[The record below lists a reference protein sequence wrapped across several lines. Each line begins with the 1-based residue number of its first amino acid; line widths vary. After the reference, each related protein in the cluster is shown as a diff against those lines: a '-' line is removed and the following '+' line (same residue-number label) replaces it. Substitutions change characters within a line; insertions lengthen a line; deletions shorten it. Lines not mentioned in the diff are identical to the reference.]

1 MFGIGETEF
10 VIILVFAFLLFGPDK
25 LPGIGRTVGR
35 ALRQFRDASNG
46 FNEVVQTN
54 IMDPAAEELKKSPKQ
69 RHAEQAA
76 KAAGSAD
83 GSDSTQEQAT
93 ASAPQHET
101 FAERKARLQA
111 ERAKAAAEAPVVTEG
126 YVDEDDADIDSDDD
140 IAPAKPSAGASDSSN
155 AAPTPKPEPQK
166 PEEPK
171 PTSAADLYAISERHS
186 SRRAQQ
192 ASAQSVTNTDAAPAD
207 NTSDGKEDGNAQA

>member
-76 KAAGSAD
+76 KAAGTAD

-111 ERAKAAAEAPVVTEG
+111 ERAKAAAEAPVATEG
-126 YVDEDDADIDSDDD
+126 YVDEDDEDIDSDDD
-140 IAPAKPSAGASDSSN
+140 IAPAKPSAGSSE
-155 AAPTPKPEPQK
+155 PSTPVPARKPEPKK

-186 SRRAQQ
+186 SRRTQQ
-192 ASAQSVTNTDAAPAD
+192 ATGSDAAPAE
-207 NTSDGKEDGNAQA
+207 NMSDGKENGNA